1 MWNSEG
7 KISKKRKK
15 KLEGIRKAYFLPILS
30 LSPLVFVC
38 SEIYVNN
45 PFAFDIQL
53 EGHKIMFMVNN
64 IKPALT
70 IAVIYMS
77 RYETNKHLEFKICMQ
92 ISYIFSNIFEKCEF
106 AV

>member
-1 MWNSEG
+1 M
-7 KISKKRKK
+7 
-15 KLEGIRKAYFLPILS
+15 
-30 LSPLVFVC
+30 
-38 SEIYVNN
+38 NN

-106 AV
+106 GKISEKSHISETLHA

>member
-1 MWNSEG
+1 
-7 KISKKRKK
+7 
-15 KLEGIRKAYFLPILS
+15 
-30 LSPLVFVC
+30 
-38 SEIYVNN
+38 
-45 PFAFDIQL
+45 
-53 EGHKIMFMVNN
+53 MFMVNN

-106 AV
+106 AVQKGQISSCWSEADLIEIV